1 MGSWNRYVLAIGLML
16 HLPALLVA
24 KDASKASQK
33 PVLKVY
39 TYKSFVSKWGPGQK
53 IKEAFER
60 KFPVV
65 LEWVPASDSVA
76 MWGRVRMEGKTFSGD
91 ILMGLDS
98 HLMQDVK
105 ESGILEPLNPKE
117 FDLKELPQGVGFE
130 PSSGLIPYQY
140 GYYALI
146 YDERKI
152 KPFSSWQDLV
162 KNAPDKSLII
172 QDPRTSTVG
181 LGFLSWTRTIYG
193 SRWSEFMKG
202 LKPKILT
209 VTKGWSD
216 AYGLFLKGEASVV
229 MSYRLSEAYH
239 LVEEKSTYYKAMLF
253 KQGHPIQT
261 EGVGIVRSSHQK
273 ELGRKFIR
281 FLLEAPQQKILATK
295 SWMYPVRPENTGLPE
310 VFKSL
315 PKPQFLE
322 NYHLSIIGNQRK
334 SWVDQWT
341 KSMIAL

>member
-1 MGSWNRYVLAIGLML
+1 MGSWKKGVLAIGCILFFPTLLM
-16 HLPALLVA
+16 AA
-24 KDASKASQK
+24 NTKTASVK

-76 MWGRVRMEGKTFSGD
+76 MWGRIRMEGKMFSGD
-91 ILMGLDS
+91 LIMGLDS
-98 HLMQDVK
+98 HLMHEVLQ
-105 ESGILEPLNPKE
+105 SGLLEPANAADYGLK
-117 FDLKELPQGVGFE
+117 DLPPGVGFE
-130 PSSGLIPYQY
+130 SGSGLVPYQY

-146 YDERKI
+146 YDERKM
-152 KPFSSWQDLV
+152 KPFASWDEFVQ
-162 KNAPDKSLII
+162 KAPEKSLII

-181 LGFLSWTRTIYG
+181 LGFLSWTKTVYG
-193 SRWSEFMKG
+193 TKWDHFMSR
-202 LKPKILT
+202 LRPKLLT

-216 AYGLFLKGEASVV
+216 AYGLFLKGEASAV

-239 LVEEKSTYYKAMLF
+239 LVEEKTSHYKGMIF
-253 KQGHPIQT
+253 KKGHPVQT
-261 EGVGIVRSSHQK
+261 EGIGIARTSQQK
-273 ELGRKFIR
+273 ELSRKFIE
-281 FLLEAPQQKILATK
+281 FLLEPHQQQILATK
-295 SWMYPVRPENTGLPE
+295 SWMYPVRPAQVRLPE
-310 VFKSL
+310 VFESL
-315 PKPQFLE
+315 SKPRFLE
-322 NYHLSIIGNQRK
+322 SYQFSEIGKQRK